1 MDYMPTWATAH
12 QAPLSM
18 GFSRQEYW
26 NGLPF
31 STSGDLPDPGIK
43 PTSLMSPAVQADSL
57 PLCREGEPQNSEMT
71 FLVIRKLQISARTSK
86 VVSGCHWSQSSHNLQ
101 ILPRLMT
108 PNWMCPRALLH
119 LVGCPWTSDPACMFT
134 VSTHSSTIKHLS
146 VHHHQSLQCSNLL
159 NKNSISWAHLP
170 NLHQHLKSFDILCLK
185 YLLSLPSS
193 PHP

>member
-119 LVGCPWTSDPACMFT
+119 LVGCPLTSDPACMFT

-159 NKNSISWAHLP
+159 NKNSIS
-170 NLHQHLKSFDILCLK
+170 
-185 YLLSLPSS
+185 
-193 PHP
+193 